1 MGKMGGGMGGGED
14 CRRVHK
20 SCWPRTYLGDYLFMA
35 LEYFVRSYMIMCSM
49 DEKINAT
56 ARVGRELI

>member
-1 MGKMGGGMGGGED
+1 MDDGGTMIW
-14 CRRVHK
+14 V
-20 SCWPRTYLGDYLFMA
+20 LGFSAGPGLILAIIFSW
-35 LEYFVRSYMIMCSM
+35 LWNISYAVMIMCSM